1 MMGLAKGALGPL
13 LGGALDKGTEWY
25 AESLLNKG
33 MEPGGGNVLQDLILD
48 HYMDNFTNQLVGTQR
63 QVTVDQT
70 RANEELAESNTQKL
84 IEDIIKKYGGTPQG
98 SSSGGRTNVLGQTRD
113 PGSMLGTWVSPTS
126 QAAIRSG
133 AGVIGNDAWGDAARG
148 FGIGAGSGGSA
159 GQQARADAIRFYR
172 KE

>member
-33 MEPGGGNVLQDLILD
+33 MEPGEGNILQDLILD

-63 QVTVDQT
+63 QVNVDQE
-70 RANEELAESNTQKL
+70 RANEELAESNSQKL

-98 SSSGGRTNVLGQTRD
+98 SSSAGRTNVLGQARD
-113 PGSMLGTWVSPTS
+113 SGNLLGTWVAPGS

-133 AGVIGNDAWGDAARG
+133 AGVIVNDAWGDAASS
-148 FGIGAGSGGSA
+148 FGVGATSGGSPSV
-159 GQQARADAIRFYR
+159 RMSEAIKHLR
-172 KE
+172 K